1 MVVDSRCT
9 LPGIGRV
16 AVSRAMR
23 RACQTCRCALPP
35 SLHASAGNAP
45 IGSIALMICMALAAA
60 ATGVSHL
67 YYWLCSVERLA
78 TWNDEEVKRFLRA
91 RQGDVRKATTM
102 LEEHL
107 VWRKDIGADQVR
119 TRTHQPPTT

>member
-1 MVVDSRCT
+1 M
-9 LPGIGRV
+9 
-16 AVSRAMR
+16 
-23 RACQTCRCALPP
+23 
-35 SLHASAGNAP
+35 
-45 IGSIALMICMALAAA
+45 
-60 ATGVSHL
+60 
-67 YYWLCSVERLA
+67 YYWLCSVERLV

-107 VWRKDIGADQVR
+107 VWRKDIGADQAR